1 MAHSMSHSK
10 EQLRQMALA
19 RWDYEGGAGPDG
31 PQEGTGR
38 PEILPDVPPVTN
50 TELVLLRVRV
60 IALENL
66 VVSLLAQASDRQLDH
81 AREMAGYISPRPGV
95 THHALTLHAAAHM
108 VILLSEPNTFELSPT
123 SEGHG
128 SKAGSGSLSL

>member
-10 EQLRQMALA
+10 EQLRQMAHA

-31 PQEGTGR
+31 PQEGTAR
-38 PEILPDVPPVTN
+38 LEILPDFPPLTN

-66 VVSLLAQASDRQLDH
+66 VISLLAQASDRQLDH
-81 AREMAGYISPRPGV
+81 AREMAGYISPRSGV
-95 THHALTLHAAAHM
+95 THHALILHAAAHM
-108 VILLSEPNTFELSPT
+108 VDLVERAQHFRTKSDE
-123 SEGHG
+123 
-128 SKAGSGSLSL
+128 